1 MSETLVTENKAK
13 RARGTGMIYQPSNSK
28 FLWLKY
34 YDNGVCHRESTRTAD
49 NQKAEKMLRQR
60 LGQIESGTFT
70 GPQIE
75 KTRISDLGED
85 YLLDYEVSGKRA
97 YVWAERRWRK
107 YLSPHFGQMRA
118 RQLTTN
124 HINEY
129 VRHRQSQG
137 ASNASVN
144 RELACLKRAF
154 NLGYRSTP
162 RKVPFVPA
170 FPRLAESAP
179 RTGFVTDAEYEKLTA
194 QNPPLWL
201 RGILALGYNFGFR
214 RGELLGMRVSQI
226 DLLNST
232 IRLDRGTTKSGEP
245 RLVSFE
251 GLGDVETLLR
261 ENVRCKESGSYLFTR
276 DGQRI
281 VEFRADWYALCV
293 EAGLGQL
300 KCLVCSSPVDRKH
313 DCASCKKHW
322 DLHKLKYIGLFF
334 HDLRRSAARN
344 LVRAGVPERV
354 AMAITGH
361 KTRSVFDRYNIVSED
376 DLRQAAEKIA
386 RRKAHYAQVGHTD
399 RHIKEEAVSAISSK
413 PF

>member
-1 MSETLVTENKAK
+1 MSEPLETENKAK

-34 YDNGVCHRESTRTAD
+34 YDNGVCHRESSRTAD
-49 NQKAEKMLRQR
+49 HQKAEKMLRQR

-70 GPQIE
+70 GHQIE
-75 KTRISDLGED
+75 KTRVSDLGED
-85 YLLDYEVSGKRA
+85 YLLDYKVSGKRA

-137 ASNASVN
+137 ASNASIN

-179 RTGFVTDAEYEKLTA
+179 RTGFVTDKEYTQLTA
-194 QNPPLWL
+194 HNPPVWL
-201 RGILALGYNFGFR
+201 RGMLALGYNFGFR
-214 RGELLGMRVSQI
+214 RGELLAMRVCQI
-226 DLLNST
+226 DLLSST

-251 GLGDVETLLR
+251 GLADVEVLLR
-261 ENVRCKESGSYLFTR
+261 ECIQGKESGSYLFSR

-281 VEFRADWYALCV
+281 VDFRGDWYALCV
-293 EAGLGQL
+293 EAGLGHL
-300 KCLVCSSPVDRKH
+300 RCPLCSNPVDPKH
-313 DCASCKKHW
+313 DCQTCTKHW
-322 DLHKLKYIGLFF
+322 DLHRLKYVGLFF

-376 DLRQAAEKIA
+376 DLRQAAQSIA
-386 RRKAHYAQVGHTD
+386 RRRTAYAQVGHTD
-399 RHIKEEAVSAISSK
+399 GHIREEAVSAISSK